1 MPDEAIFMGDFNFQP
16 SDPEY
21 EKFVGPWS
29 EAYGRLVPLAG
40 FVDSWVAGG
49 HRERE
54 GVTCDGARI
63 DYAFL
68 SSSLSAHIESVWI
81 DSEADGSDHQPYWCS
96 LSG

>member
-1 MPDEAIFMGDFNFQP
+1 
-16 SDPEY
+16 
-21 EKFVGPWS
+21 
-29 EAYGRLVPLAG
+29 
-40 FVDSWVAGG
+40 
-49 HRERE
+49 
-54 GVTCDGARI
+54 VTCDGARI